1 MTFVAPRTGLFF
13 LALIGC
19 LASPLASIHAQ
30 ATPAIDKADEDLD
43 SGANGDIP
51 AVKGFNASLN
61 TSSQHDSSNGWSS
74 VFTPGIAYRFT
85 RHFSVDASTPIYIY
99 LVDYTQK
106 GTAAK
111 PVYVYQTE
119 HHAPG
124 DTSLTGHFETHHEL
138 LDYAFSAT
146 LGLPS
151 GNKDYG
157 LGAGQVTYSLNNH
170 IEHGFDFFTPDIELG
185 FGDSSSLAT
194 SAVRKSYVAVGKIA
208 YFQAGL
214 GFDLP
219 HHINFDA
226 EAYEELPV
234 ASTTIYSTTG
244 KGKKKVTTATNEGAA
259 EDNGFNTSL
268 DIPLSRHTV
277 LTGFYNRSLRN
288 KIDTAGFS
296 FTFLLRP
303 APLPHNNPE

>member
-1 MTFVAPRTGLFF
+1 LPLITPRIGLLS
-13 LALIGC
+13 LALLGC
-19 LASPLASIHAQ
+19 LAMLTGTPAHSQ
-30 ATPAIDKADEDLD
+30 AKSAIDKSEDLD

-51 AVKGFNASLN
+51 PVKGFNASLN

-74 VFTPGIAYRFT
+74 IITPGLAFRFT
-85 RHFSVDASTPIYIY
+85 RHFSADASTPIYIY

-106 GTAAK
+106 GTPAK

-119 HHAPG
+119 HHAPA
-124 DTSLTGHFETHHEL
+124 DTALNGHFETHADL
-138 LDYAFSAT
+138 LDYNLTAT

-151 GNKDYG
+151 GNKNYG
-157 LGAGQVTYSLNNH
+157 LGAGQVTYSFNNH
-170 IEHGFDFFTPDIELG
+170 FEHGFDFFTPDLELG
-185 FGDSSSLAT
+185 FGDSSSLAS

-208 YFQAGL
+208 FFQTGV

-219 HHINFDA
+219 FHANLDL

-259 EDNGFNTSL
+259 EDNGFTTSL
-268 DIPLSRHTV
+268 DIPLGHHTV
-277 LTGFYNRSLRN
+277 LSGFYNRSLRN

-296 FTFLLRP
+296 FTYLLRP
-303 APLPHNNPE
+303 APLPHNTPE